1 MPAVGAYPLDSLRK
15 GESILDL
22 IGATPMVRL
31 NRVARAEGADVWA
44 KLEAFNPAGSVKDRT
59 ALAMIEAAEARG
71 ALKPG
76 MRIIEP
82 TSGNTGIGLA
92 MVAAVKGYRLTIT
105 MPEGVSDERQKL
117 LRALGAEVVLTSA
130 YDGMQGTIQK
140 ALELVDDG
148 TECYL
153 PQQFE
158 NPANPDVHRR
168 TTAREILLQMDGA
181 PDVFVAGVGTG
192 GTVTGVGEVLKAE
205 FPETCIVGVEPQD
218 SAVLSGGQAG
228 PTEIDGLGAGMVPD
242 VLNVDILDRV
252 VPVTNIQARRM
263 SRRLA
268 REEGILAGISSGAAA
283 HAATAIAR
291 PMSPDKR
298 VVVILPDT
306 GERYMDAYLFA

>member
-1 MPAVGAYPLDSLRK
+1 MDSLRK
-15 GESILDL
+15 GDSILDL

-31 NRVARAEGADVWA
+31 NRVVRPEGADVWA

-71 ALKPG
+71 DLKPG

-92 MVAAVKGYRLTIT
+92 MVAAVKGYGLTIT

-140 ALELVDDG
+140 ALELVEDG

-168 TTAREILLQMDGA
+168 TTAREILRQMDGA

-205 FPETCIVGVEPQD
+205 FPKTCIVGVEPQD

-252 VPVTNIQARRM
+252 IPVTNIQARRM

-268 REEGILAGISSGAAA
+268 KEEGIIAGISSGAAA
-283 HAATAIAR
+283 HAATAVAR
-291 PMSPDKR
+291 PMSPDER

>member
-1 MPAVGAYPLDSLRK
+1 MDSLRK
-15 GESILDL
+15 GDDILAL

-31 NRVARAEGADVWA
+31 NRVADPEGAVVWA

-59 ALAMIEAAEARG
+59 ALAMIEAAEACG
-71 ALKPG
+71 DLKPG

-130 YDGMQGTIQK
+130 YDGMQGTIKK
-140 ALELVDDG
+140 AMELVEDG
-148 TECYL
+148 TECFI

-158 NPANPDVHRR
+158 NPANPDIHRR
-168 TTAREILLQMDGA
+168 TTAREILTQMEGA

-205 FPETCIVGVEPQD
+205 YPETCIVGVEPED
-218 SAVLSGGQAG
+218 SAVLSGGQPG
-228 PTEIDGLGAGMVPD
+228 PTEIDGLGAGMIPE

-252 VPVTNIQARRM
+252 VPVTNTQARRM

-268 REEGILAGISSGAAA
+268 REDGILAGISSGAAA
-283 HAATAIAR
+283 HAATTIAAA
-291 PMSPDKR
+291 MSPDER

-306 GERYMDAYLFA
+306 GERYLDAYLFA

>member
-1 MPAVGAYPLDSLRK
+1 MDSLRK
-15 GESILDL
+15 GDNILDL

-31 NRVARAEGADVWA
+31 NRVADPDGAVVWA

-59 ALAMIEAAEARG
+59 ALAMIEAAEACG
-71 ALKPG
+71 ELKPG
-76 MRIIEP
+76 MRIVEP

-140 ALELVDDG
+140 ALELVEDG
-148 TECYL
+148 TGCFI

-158 NPANPDVHRR
+158 NPANPDIHRR
-168 TTAREILLQMDGA
+168 TTAREILTQMEGA

-205 FPETCIVGVEPQD
+205 YPETCVVGVEPED
-218 SAVLSGGQAG
+218 SAVLSGGQPG
-228 PTEIDGLGAGMVPD
+228 PTEIDGLGAGMIPD

-252 VPVTNIQARRM
+252 VPVTNTQARRM

-268 REEGILAGISSGAAA
+268 REDGILAGISSGAAA
-283 HAATAIAR
+283 HAATAIAAS
-291 PMSPDKR
+291 MSPDER

-306 GERYMDAYLFA
+306 GERYLDAYLFA

>member
-1 MPAVGAYPLDSLRK
+1 MDSLRK
-15 GESILDL
+15 GDSILDL

-31 NRVARAEGADVWA
+31 NRVADPEGAVVWA

-59 ALAMIEAAEARG
+59 ALAMIEAAEACG
-71 ALKPG
+71 DLKPG
-76 MRIIEP
+76 MRIVEP

-117 LRALGAEVVLTSA
+117 LRALGAEVVLTSTF
-130 YDGMQGTIQK
+130 DGMQGTIQK
-140 ALELVDDG
+140 ALELVEDG
-148 TECYL
+148 AECFI

-158 NPANPDVHRR
+158 NPANPDIHRR
-168 TTAREILLQMDGA
+168 TTAREILTQMDGA

-192 GTVTGVGEVLKAE
+192 GTVTGVGEVLKAAY
-205 FPETCIVGVEPQD
+205 PETCIVGVEPED
-218 SAVLSGGQAG
+218 SAVLSGGQPG
-228 PTEIDGLGAGMVPD
+228 PTEIDGLGAGMIPH
-242 VLNVDILDRV
+242 VLNVDVLDRV
-252 VPVTNIQARRM
+252 VSVTNTQARRM

-268 REEGILAGISSGAAA
+268 REEGVLAGISSGAAA
-283 HAATAIAR
+283 HAATATAAT
-291 PMSPDKR
+291 MSPDER

>member
-1 MPAVGAYPLDSLRK
+1 MDSLRK

-140 ALELVDDG
+140 ALELVEDG

-168 TTAREILLQMDGA
+168 TTAREILRQMDGA

-252 VPVTNIQARRM
+252 VPVTNVQARRM

>member
-1 MPAVGAYPLDSLRK
+1 MDSLRK
-15 GESILDL
+15 GENILDL

-31 NRVARAEGADVWA
+31 NRVAVPDGAVVWA

-71 ALKPG
+71 DLKPG

-105 MPEGVSDERQKL
+105 MPEGVSDERRKL

-130 YDGMQGTIQK
+130 LDGMQGTIEK
-140 ALELVDDG
+140 ALELVEDG
-148 TECYL
+148 EESYI

-168 TTAREILLQMDGA
+168 TTAREILRQMEGA

-192 GTVTGVGEVLKAE
+192 GTVTGVGEVLKAK
-205 FPETCIVGVEPQD
+205 FPETCIVGVEPED
-218 SAVLSGGQAG
+218 SAVLSGKQPG
-228 PTEIDGLGAGMVPD
+228 PTEIDGLGAGMIPD

-252 VPVTNIQARRM
+252 VQVSNSQARRM
-263 SRRLA
+263 ARRLA

-283 HAATAIAR
+283 HAATTIAAA
-291 PMSPDKR
+291 MSPQER
-298 VVVILPDT
+298 VAVVLPDT
-306 GERYMDAYLFA
+306 GERYMDSFLFS

>member
-1 MPAVGAYPLDSLRK
+1 MDSLRK
-15 GESILDL
+15 GDSILDL

-71 ALKPG
+71 DLRPG

-92 MVAAVKGYRLTIT
+92 MVAAVKGYGLTIT

-140 ALELVDDG
+140 ALELVEDG

-168 TTAREILLQMDGA
+168 TTAREILRQMDGA

-291 PMSPDKR
+291 PMSPDER